1 MRSEDAQR
9 CSLASCPERIEHWRS
24 KYYLAKILRSR
35 SSLSFSEPC
44 SRRSCRNRWIQV
56 VIEGWDE
63 VDVEIMVGRQRPD
76 IVLLKN
82 GEPIFAIEV
91 FVTHAVDEEKK
102 RDLDEFGIRWI
113 EVNGK
118 RSLYEGT
125 AAWKGISP
133 LTGRYSELSALWVCG
148 ACEEAERL
156 RRKQDKE
163 KKEKREREE
172 EKRQAEEDERE
183 RLRRQKEEEARKRRI
198 ARHEEALKE
207 ATRRE
212 LERSKERTM
221 SEPSV
226 RRPERAWRRPVIYK
240 IIDVYRDGGR
250 VTRSMY
256 VVSEQ
261 VLNGEVIGIALR
273 RNQLT
278 LLHIVGPHSEETKL
292 AIREKFDKSVAEE
305 AGRSG
310 FVDSAMPWLRLTENK
325 PSAFSVVPS
334 FSYPLLAPPYRYLLE
349 VSSGE
354 WVQKHGTEGEPWVS
368 LSVGPHRQLATSL
381 TG

>member
-1 MRSEDAQR
+1 MAVEISVVVVGGKLALASSYAHLLPGQRPESFCPECGKRVILKLGDERVHHAAHMRSEDAQR

-163 KKEKREREE
+163 KKEKRERE
-172 EKRQAEEDERE
+172 R
-183 RLRRQKEEEARKRRI
+183 
-198 ARHEEALKE
+198 
-207 ATRRE
+207 
-212 LERSKERTM
+212 
-221 SEPSV
+221 
-226 RRPERAWRRPVIYK
+226 
-240 IIDVYRDGGR
+240 
-250 VTRSMY
+250 
-256 VVSEQ
+256 
-261 VLNGEVIGIALR
+261 R
-273 RNQLT
+273 RNARQRKT
-278 LLHIVGPHSEETKL
+278 SERDCEDRRRKKRGRGGSPGTK
-292 AIREKFDKSVAEE
+292 R
-305 AGRSG
+305 
-310 FVDSAMPWLRLTENK
+310 
-325 PSAFSVVPS
+325 
-334 FSYPLLAPPYRYLLE
+334 
-349 VSSGE
+349 
-354 WVQKHGTEGEPWVS
+354 H
-368 LSVGPHRQLATSL
+368 
-381 TG
+381 